1 MSRAVHRT
9 ILVVDV
15 AGFGDLRRTNLHQ
28 VAVHGGLYRVLTRAF
43 AAAGIPWNV
52 CEDEDRGDGAL
63 VLIPPGVPKSLLV
76 EALPGALLDSLREHN
91 RAHRAEE
98 QIRLRMALHAGE
110 IHYDE
115 HGVVGRPVNLTFR
128 LLELPVL
135 KRALADSGGLLA
147 VVTSAWFYDE
157 VVWHSR
163 ERDDYH
169 QVRAKAKETDTT
181 AWISVPGMVLSP
193 ELLAPIAEES
203 APHQLPAGIRQ
214 FVGRESELGRLD
226 TISGAAGAVIITAI
240 DGTAGIGK
248 TTLAMHWAHQVK
260 DRFPDG
266 QLHVNLRGFD
276 PNEPMDPGQALHGFL
291 QALEV
296 APGSIPADLEP
307 RAALY
312 RSLLAERRMLIVL
325 DNARSADQV
334 RPLLPGT
341 PTCLVVVTSRNQL
354 RGLMVREG
362 AYRIALDV
370 LPAED
375 ARALLAERIDG
386 DRLAA
391 EPRAV
396 AELMELCA
404 RLPLALSIVAARA
417 ASQANLPLAALVHEL
432 NDERH
437 RLDALDLGETD
448 LSVRA
453 VFSWSYNVLSPAAA
467 RLFRLLGVHPGPD
480 IDLLAAEALA
490 SDARQ
495 LLKELVTAHLLA
507 EHVPGRFRFHDLLRA
522 YAAELAATEPDRR
535 AAAERML
542 DHYLNAADHADRQI
556 QPVRPGY
563 EEAMS
568 WFAAEHDTLLAMVT
582 FAADQGFAEYA
593 WRLASACQIFLRR
606 VGRRHER
613 VAVHRTALAASRKA
627 GDQHGQATALRQ
639 LAQGLSRLSRFDEAK
654 ELLDEALELSLAL
667 KDESHLLHVHLAYC
681 RVFEAQGQHQLALD
695 HARAGWDLA
704 RHKTGGGNKAAAL
717 TAMGRQESMLGQFTE
732 AAEHSAKALSLY
744 AAMPDKEGE
753 ANVLKNIGELE
764 LRLGKLSEA
773 LVSFERSLALDRELG
788 DRYWEAHAL
797 DCIGAVHAA
806 GGDETRA
813 KALWR
818 QAFAIFT
825 ELRHPDAA
833 DVRAKLSSPANGG

>member
-28 VAVHGGLYRVLTRAF
+28 VAVHNGLYRVLTRAF
-43 AAAGIPWNV
+43 AAAGIPWDT

-63 VLIPPGVPKSLLV
+63 VLIPPSVPKSLLV

-91 RAHRAEE
+91 RAHRDEE

-163 ERDDYH
+163 ERDGYH

-214 FVGRESELGRLD
+214 FVGRQSELGRLD

-276 PNEPMDPGQALHGFL
+276 AGEPMDPGQALHGFL
-291 QALEV
+291 QALDV
-296 APGSIPADLEP
+296 APGSVPADLET

-341 PTCLVVVTSRNQL
+341 PTCLVLVTSRNQL

-386 DRLAA
+386 DRLAV
-391 EPRAV
+391 EPRA
-396 AELMELCA
+396 ADELMELCA

-432 NDERH
+432 KDERH

-480 IDLLAAEALA
+480 IDLLACEALA
-490 SDARQ
+490 PDARQ

-535 AAAERML
+535 AAAERVL
-542 DHYLNAADHADRQI
+542 DHYLRAADRADRRI
-556 QPVRPGY
+556 QPVQPGY
-563 EEAMS
+563 AEAMS
-568 WFAAEHDTLLAMVT
+568 WFTAEHDTLLAMVT
-582 FAADQGFAEYA
+582 FAADNGFAEYS

-606 VGRRHER
+606 AGRRHER
-613 VAVHRTALAASRKA
+613 VAVTRTALAASREA
-627 GDQHGQATALRQ
+627 DDRYGQATALRQ

-654 ELLDEALELSLAL
+654 NLLDEAFELSLAL
-667 KDESHLLHVHLAYC
+667 EDESYLFHVHLAYC
-681 RVFEAQGQHQLALD
+681 RVFEAQELHQLALD

-704 RHKTGGGNKAAAL
+704 RRRTGRGDQAGAL
-717 TAMGRQESMLGQFTE
+717 TGMGKQESMLGRFGE
-732 AAEHSAKALSLY
+732 AAEHSGEALRLY
-744 AAMPDKEGE
+744 AELPDKEGQ
-753 ANVLKNIGELE
+753 ANVLKNIGELD
-764 LRLGKLSEA
+764 LRLGRTADA
-773 LVSFERSLALDRELG
+773 LRHFERSLSLNRELG
-788 DRYWEAHAL
+788 DRYWEAYAL
-797 DCIGAVHAA
+797 DRLGEVHLAS
-806 GGDETRA
+806 GDEVRA

-833 DVRAKLSSPANGG
+833 GVREKLSSRESGE